1 MQFRC
6 PYFTSPTSPTWTT
19 TGSIRT
25 LNKTLS
31 LAVING
37 PIECDWL
44 PVLIAVRFFA
54 SPTIHDK
61 QSISFLG
68 VVRGIYDN
76 LLHGLVVVALL
87 ANLQRVIYGL
97 WERWLPLSGFI
108 VVSGQWWVAVLCGTR
123 TGRMFVYGTGQKNG
137 VVSVTSHTQINNS
150 LLEPED

>member
-6 PYFTSPTSPTWTT
+6 PYFTSPTSPVWTT

-54 SPTIHDK
+54 STTLHDK
-61 QSISFLG
+61 QSILVLG
-68 VVRGIYDN
+68 LVRGIYDN
-76 LLHGLVVVALL
+76 LLHGLVVALGQSAMGDLWSLGAVA
-87 ANLQRVIYGL
+87 A
-97 WERWLPLSGFI
+97 SFGFYCCQWS
-108 VVSGQWWVAVLCGTR
+108 VVGGTR
-123 TGRMFVYGTGQKNG
+123 TGRKFVYGTGQKNG

>member
-6 PYFTSPTSPTWTT
+6 PYFTSPTSPVWTT

-54 SPTIHDK
+54 STTLHDK
-61 QSISFLG
+61 QSILVLG
-68 VVRGIYDN
+68 LVRGIYDN
-76 LLHGLVVVALL
+76 LLHGLVVALL
-87 ANLQRVIYGL
+87 ANLQWVIYGL

-108 VVSGQWWVAVLCGTR
+108 VVSGQWWVAHELGGCPY
-123 TGRMFVYGTGQKNG
+123 MGQDRK
-137 VVSVTSHTQINNS
+137 T
-150 LLEPED
+150 E